1 MAECGRM
8 WPNWPYVSV
17 VLNPDS
23 LNTLVVAGPQGPPL
37 ADIHDSFGRTGS
49 EAIPDRTLI
58 PPHSQSG
65 DTDDDGIELRVDVRE
80 SWHYSAQI
88 CAR

>member
-8 WPNWPYVSV
+8 WLNWQYLSRMYS
-17 VLNPDS
+17 PDS
-23 LNTLVVAGPQGPPL
+23 LRTIVVADPQGL
-37 ADIHDSFGRTGS
+37 TFAFIQKSLGRAGT

-58 PPHSQSG
+58 PPHSQSS
-65 DTDDDGIELRVDVRE
+65 DTDDDGIELRVDGRE
-80 SWHYSAQI
+80 SWRYSAQI

>member
-8 WPNWPYVSV
+8 WLNWQYVLA

-23 LNTLVVAGPQGPPL
+23 LNTIVIAGPQGLPL
-37 ADIHDSFGRTGS
+37 ADIDDSFGRTGI

-58 PPHSQSG
+58 PPHSQSS
-65 DTDDDGIELRVDVRE
+65 DTDDGIELRVDGRE

>member
-8 WPNWPYVSV
+8 WLNWQYLSRMY
-17 VLNPDS
+17 NPDS

-37 ADIHDSFGRTGS
+37 ADIDDSFGRTGI

-58 PPHSQSG
+58 PPHSQSS
-65 DTDDDGIELRVDVRE
+65 DTDDDGIELRVDGRE